1 MWKNKAWKG
10 LELVCPTISKDTIDF
25 RGCPSHTK
33 KKNKNKKRAIWSI
46 STMNY
51 ISMKMLPFGKNY
63 SF

>member
-33 KKNKNKKRAIWSI
+33 KKKKKKKPKNA
-46 STMNY
+46 
-51 ISMKMLPFGKNY
+51 LFEV
-63 SF
+63 